1 MLGRT
6 LSHYKV
12 LEEISRGGMGVVYK
26 AIDLKLNR
34 EVALKLLPWE
44 LVSDPERKRRFVQE
58 AQAAAALKH
67 PNIGVVYEIDEQDGE
82 DFIAM
87 ELIEGEALADIAK
100 RGALPAERVLH
111 IGVQVVEGL
120 AHAHESGIV
129 HRDVKPGNILVDKDG
144 HIKIIDFGLAKLL
157 EPTKSADTDT
167 DIETAI
173 RAQTQAGQVMG
184 TVAYMSPEQA
194 RAQDVD
200 HRSDLFSFGI
210 VLFEL
215 LTGKLPF
222 QGASGVETL
231 NIILKDPA
239 PPVPGDPELQRIVHR
254 CLEKDA
260 DDRYQTAKDLL
271 SELRRFSRHSDSQ
284 LTATATAQPIK
295 GGANGAR
302 VVIGM
307 GVLAALFVGGLFL
320 LPRADTTFKVPRLLN
335 PRQIT
340 FDAGAEL
347 NPSASEDGGLV
358 AYTSSQSG
366 STDIWVTQL
375 GGGESINR
383 TSDHQ
388 PPDLYPTV
396 SPDGSQIAFL
406 SLRDGGMG
414 TFVMPTLAGRPRKVA
429 DSGPTIFYSRAQW
442 SRDGA
447 RLAYVVSDADTFY
460 VETRTFPSGE
470 PRRVTLAGRSQGRFD
485 LSWSPDERFVAYV
498 DAPGF
503 TAQVTQLWLLR
514 LEDSDVVPLTDGRA
528 NDRTPSWSPDGRD
541 IYFVSNRGGS
551 SDLWVQRVDREGMLV
566 GEAEPL
572 TSGVGMREA
581 SLSADGTK
589 LVYAQGRRITNLW
602 RAPIRSDRP
611 ANWSDAEQLT
621 FDQSAIDCV
630 DLSPD
635 RTRLAF
641 NSDRGGHHNIWTMP
655 VDGGPMEQLTFEVMP
670 DWCPSYS
677 PDGKEL
683 LIYSFRGESRD
694 IWILPAAGGQ
704 PRQIS
709 HQAGDAQFP
718 MWSPD
723 GIRIAFGSNEG
734 GNTENIWT
742 MSVEGDDARQLTND
756 PSPDEDPIWSPDGE
770 WLLFGSRRD
779 PNGQSRIWR
788 VPSNGG
794 TPEPV
799 TDANGSRPRYSLDG
813 SRIYFRDGEQVR
825 FVEHV
830 FADGSERTVADFSG
844 KRGVLSALTTDDQY
858 LYFGWVED
866 LGDIWVMDVVTD
878 ESE

>member
-12 LEEISRGGMGVVYK
+12 LEEISRGGMGIVYK
-26 AIDLKLNR
+26 AMDLKLDR
-34 EVALKLLPWE
+34 EVALKVLPRE

-67 PNIGVVYEIDEQDGE
+67 PNIAVVYEIDDDDGV

-87 ELIEGEALADIAK
+87 ELIEGESLADIAK
-100 RGALPAERVLH
+100 HGPLPVERVLR

-120 AHAHESGIV
+120 AHAHEGGIV
-129 HRDVKPGNILVDKDG
+129 HRDVKPGNILMDKDG

-157 EPTKSADTDT
+157 EPAKSADS

-173 RAQTQAGQVMG
+173 RAHTQSGQVMG

-194 RAQDVD
+194 RAQHVD

-222 QGASGVETL
+222 VGESGVETL
-231 NIILKDPA
+231 NMILKNPA

-254 CLEKDA
+254 CLDKEA

-271 SELRRFSRHSDSQ
+271 SELRRLSRHSDSQ
-284 LTATATAQPIK
+284 PTAAAPARPVND
-295 GGANGAR
+295 GANGAL

-307 GVLAALFVGGLFL
+307 GVLAALFAGGLFL
-320 LPRADTTFKVPRLLN
+320 LPRVDTTFKVPRLLN

-340 FDAGAEL
+340 FDAGAES
-347 NPSASEDGGLV
+347 NPSASGDGGLV

-366 STDIWVTQL
+366 GRDIWVTQL

-383 TSDHQ
+383 TSGHQ
-388 PPDLYPTV
+388 PDDFSPTV

-406 SLRDGGMG
+406 SLRDSGMG
-414 TFVMPTLAGRPRKVA
+414 TFVISTLAGRPRKVA
-429 DSGPTIFYSRAQW
+429 DSGPTVFYSRAQW

-460 VETRTFPSGE
+460 VETRAFPSGE
-470 PRRVTLAGRSQGRFD
+470 PRRVALTGRKQGRFD

-503 TAQVTQLWLLR
+503 GAQVTQLWLLR
-514 LEDSDVVPLTDGRA
+514 LEDSNVVPLTDGQA
-528 NDRTPSWSPDGRD
+528 NDRTPSWSPDGRA

-602 RAPIRSDRP
+602 RAPIPSDRP

-635 RTRLAF
+635 KMRLVF
-641 NSDRGGHHNIWTMP
+641 GSDRGGHRNIWTIP
-655 VDGGPMEQLTFEVMP
+655 ADGGPMEQLTFEVMP
-670 DWCPSYS
+670 DLCPSYS
-677 PDGKEL
+677 PDGKDL

-694 IWILPAAGGQ
+694 VWILPAAGGQ

-718 MWSPD
+718 TWSPD
-723 GIRIAFGSNEG
+723 GTQIAFGSNEG

-756 PSPDEDPIWSPDGE
+756 ISPDEDPIWSPDGE

-779 PNGQSRIWR
+779 PNGRSRIWR

-799 TDANGSRPRYSLDG
+799 TDANGNRPTYSLDG
-813 SRIYFRDGEQVR
+813 SRIYFRDGEQLR

-830 FADGSERTVADFSG
+830 FADGSERTIADFSG
-844 KRGVLSALTTDDQY
+844 KRGVLSLGFTTDDQY
-858 LYFGWVED
+858 LYFGWDED

>member
-34 EVALKLLPWE
+34 EVALKVLPPE

-67 PNIGVVYEIDEQDGE
+67 PNIGVVYEIDDEDGV

-87 ELIEGEALADIAK
+87 ELIEGESLADIAK
-100 RGALPAERVLH
+100 HGPLPVERVLR

-120 AHAHESGIV
+120 AHAHEGGIV
-129 HRDVKPGNILVDKDG
+129 HRDVKPGNILMDKDG

-157 EPTKSADTDT
+157 ERVKSADS

-173 RAQTQAGQVMG
+173 RAHTQSGQVMG

-194 RAQDVD
+194 RAQHVD

-222 QGASGVETL
+222 QGESGVETL
-231 NIILKDPA
+231 NLILKAPA

-254 CLEKDA
+254 CLDKEA

-284 LTATATAQPIK
+284 LTAAAPAEPVNR
-295 GGANGAR
+295 GPDGAR

-307 GVLAALFVGGLFL
+307 GVLAALFAGGLFL
-320 LPRADTTFKVPRLLN
+320 LPRVDTTFKAPRLLN

-340 FDAGAEL
+340 FDAGAEY
-347 NPSASEDGGLV
+347 NPSASEDGGLA
-358 AYTSSQSG
+358 AYTSSRSG
-366 STDIWVTQL
+366 SPDIWVTQL
-375 GGGESINR
+375 GGGESVNR

-388 PPDLYPTV
+388 PDDFSPTV

-406 SLRDGGMG
+406 SLRDGGTG

-429 DSGPTIFYSRAQW
+429 DSGPTFFYSRAQW

-447 RLAYVVSDADTFY
+447 RLSYVVSDADTFY
-460 VETRTFPSGE
+460 VETRTLPNGVPS
-470 PRRVTLAGRSQGRFD
+470 RVVLAGRRQGRFD

-498 DAPGF
+498 DAPGYD
-503 TAQVTQLWLLR
+503 AQVTQLWLLR
-514 LEDSDVVPLTDGRA
+514 LEDSEVVPLTDGRA
-528 NDRTPSWSPDGRD
+528 NDWTPSWSPDGRA
-541 IYFVSNRGGS
+541 IYFVSNRAGS
-551 SDLWVQRVDREGMLV
+551 SDLWVQRIDRDGKLV
-566 GEAEPL
+566 GEAEAL
-572 TSGVGMREA
+572 TSGVGMRSA

-589 LVYAQGRRITNLW
+589 LVYAQGREITNLW
-602 RAPIRSDRP
+602 RVPFRSDRP
-611 ANWSDAEQLT
+611 TNWSDAEQLT
-621 FDQSAIDCV
+621 FDQSAIECV

-641 NSDRGGHHNIWTMP
+641 SSDRGGHHNIWTMP
-655 VDGGPMEQLTFEVMP
+655 AEGGPMEQLTFDVMP
-670 DWCPSYS
+670 NWCPMYS
-677 PDGKEL
+677 PDGTEL
-683 LIYSFRGESRD
+683 LVYSFRGESRD
-694 IWILPAAGGQ
+694 IWIIPATEGLPK
-704 PRQIS
+704 QIS
-709 HQAGDAQFP
+709 HQPGDTMSP
-718 MWSPD
+718 TWSPD
-723 GIRIAFGSNEG
+723 GTRIVFYSNEG
-734 GNTENIWT
+734 GHADIWT
-742 MSVEGDDARQLTND
+742 MSVEGDDVRQITND
-756 PSPDEDPIWSPDGE
+756 ASPDEFPIWSPDGE

-779 PNGQSRIWR
+779 ANGQNRIWR

-794 TPEPV
+794 TPAPV
-799 TDANGSRPRYSLDG
+799 TDVNGSGPRYSVDG
-813 SRIYFRDGEQVR
+813 SRIYFRDGERLR

-830 FADGSERTVADFSG
+830 FADGSERTIADFSG
-844 KRGVLSALTTDDQY
+844 KRGALSTKALATDDQY
-858 LYFGWVED
+858 LYFGWIED

>member
-12 LEEISRGGMGVVYK
+12 LEEISRGGMGIVYK
-26 AIDLKLNR
+26 AMDLKLNR
-34 EVALKLLPWE
+34 EVALKVLPRE

-67 PNIGVVYEIDEQDGE
+67 PNIGVVYEIDDDDGV

-87 ELIEGEALADIAK
+87 ELIEGESLADIAK
-100 RGALPAERVLH
+100 HGPLPVERVLR

-120 AHAHESGIV
+120 AHAHEGGIV
-129 HRDVKPGNILVDKDG
+129 HRDVKPGNILMDKDG

-157 EPTKSADTDT
+157 EPAKSADS

-173 RAQTQAGQVMG
+173 RAHTQSGQVMG

-194 RAQDVD
+194 RAQHVD

-215 LTGKLPF
+215 LTGNLPF
-222 QGASGVETL
+222 QAASGVETL
-231 NIILKDPA
+231 NMILKDPA

-284 LTATATAQPIK
+284 LTATAPAQPAK
-295 GGANGAR
+295 AGANGAR

-320 LPRADTTFKVPRLLN
+320 LPRVDMTFKAPTLVN

-340 FDAGAEL
+340 FDAGAESD
-347 NPSASEDGGLV
+347 PSASEDGSLV
-358 AYTSSQSG
+358 AYASSRSG
-366 STDIWVTQL
+366 GLDIWVTQL
-375 GGGESINR
+375 GSGESINR

-388 PPDLYPTV
+388 PDDFSPTV

-406 SLRDGGMG
+406 SLRDGGVG
-414 TFVMPTLAGRPRKVA
+414 TYVMPTLAGRPRKVA
-429 DSGPTIFYSRAQW
+429 DSGPNAIRNSRAQW

-447 RLAYVVSDADTFY
+447 RLAYVVSDTDTFY
-460 VETRTFPSGE
+460 VETRTLPSGE
-470 PRRVTLAGRSQGRFD
+470 PRRVALPGRRRGRFD
-485 LSWSPDERFVAYV
+485 LSWSPDQRFVAYV

-503 TAQVTQLWLLR
+503 DSQVTQIWLLG
-514 LEDSDVVPLTDGRA
+514 LEDSEVVPLTDGRA
-528 NDRTPSWSPDGRD
+528 NDWTPSWSPDGRA

-551 SDLWVQRVDREGMLV
+551 SDLWVQRVDREGKLV

-581 SLSADGTK
+581 SLSADGTR
-589 LVYAQGRRITNLW
+589 LVYAQGRQITNLW
-602 RAPIRSDRP
+602 RVPIRSDRP
-611 ANWSDAEQLT
+611 ASWSDAEQLT
-621 FDQSAIDCV
+621 FDQSAAECV

-635 RTRLAF
+635 KTRLAF
-641 NSDRGGHHNIWTMP
+641 SSDRGGNHNIWTMP
-655 VDGGPMEQLTFEVMP
+655 ADGGPMEQLTFEVMP
-670 DWCPSYS
+670 DWCPMYS

-694 IWILPAAGGQ
+694 IWILPATEGQ

-709 HQAGDAQFP
+709 HQTGDTQFP
-718 MWSPD
+718 TWSPD
-723 GIRIAFGSNEG
+723 GMRIAYVSNQG
-734 GNTENIWT
+734 GNADIWT
-742 MSVEGDDARQLTND
+742 MSIEGDDIRQLTND
-756 PSPDEDPIWSPDGE
+756 ASPDLFPIWSPDGA
-770 WLLFGSRRD
+770 WLLFGSTRD
-779 PNGQSRIWR
+779 PNGQHRIWR
-788 VPSNGG
+788 VPSKGG
-794 TPEPV
+794 TAEPV
-799 TDANGSRPRYSLDG
+799 TDANGTRPRYSLDG
-813 SRIYFRDGEQVR
+813 SRIYFLDDERVR

-830 FADGSERTVADFSG
+830 FADGSEKIVADFSG
-844 KRGVLSALTTDDQY
+844 KRGVLSFLALATDDEY
-858 LYFGWVED
+858 LYFGWDED

>member
-12 LEEISRGGMGVVYK
+12 LEEISRGRMGIVYK
-26 AIDLKLNR
+26 AMDLKLKR
-34 EVALKLLPWE
+34 EVALKVLPRE

-67 PNIGVVYEIDEQDGE
+67 PNIGVVYEIDDEDGV

-87 ELIEGEALADIAK
+87 ELIEGEALADVVK
-100 RGALPAERVLH
+100 RGALPVERVLH
-111 IGVQVVEGL
+111 IGVQVIEGL
-120 AHAHESGIV
+120 AHAHEGGIV
-129 HRDVKPGNILVDKDG
+129 HRDVKPGNILMDKNG

-157 EPTKSADTDT
+157 EPAKSADADS

-194 RAQDVD
+194 RAQNVD
-200 HRSDLFSFGI
+200 HRSDIFSFGV

-231 NIILKDPA
+231 NMILNDPA
-239 PPVPGDPELQRIVHR
+239 PPLPGDPELQRIVHR

-260 DDRYQTAKDLL
+260 EDRYQSAKDLL
-271 SELRRFSRHSDSQ
+271 SELRRFSHSDSQ
-284 LTATATAQPIK
+284 LTTAVTAQP
-295 GGANGAR
+295 ANGAL

-320 LPRADTTFKVPRLLN
+320 LPRVDTTFKVPRLLN

-340 FDAGAEL
+340 FDAGAES
-347 NPSASEDGGLV
+347 NPSTSEDGGLV
-358 AYTSSQSG
+358 AYESSQSG
-366 STDIWVTQL
+366 SPDIWLTQL

-388 PPDLYPTV
+388 PADFSPTV
-396 SPDGSQIAFL
+396 SPDGSRIAFL

-429 DSGPTIFYSRAQW
+429 HSGPTIFYSRAQW

-447 RLAYVVSDADTFY
+447 RLAYVVSDADRFY
-460 VETRTFPSGE
+460 VETRTLPSGE
-470 PRRVTLAGRSQGRFD
+470 PRRVVLAGRKQGRFD

-503 TAQVTQLWLLR
+503 HAQVTQLWLLR
-514 LEDSDVVPLTDGRA
+514 LEDGEVVPLTDGQA
-528 NDRTPSWSPDGRD
+528 NDWTPSWSPDGRA

-551 SDLWVQRVDREGMLV
+551 SDLWVQRVDRDGKLV

-572 TSGVGMREA
+572 TSGVGMRKA
-581 SLSADGTK
+581 SLSVDGTK

-602 RAPIRSDRP
+602 RVPIRPDRP

-641 NSDRGGHHNIWTMP
+641 SSDRGGHHNIWTMP
-655 VDGGPMEQLTFEVMP
+655 AEGGPMEQLTFEVMP

-683 LIYSFRGESRD
+683 LIYSFRDKSRD
-694 IWILPAAGGQ
+694 IWTLPASGGQ
-704 PRQIS
+704 PKQIS

-723 GIRIAFGSNEG
+723 GMRIAYHSNQG
-734 GNTENIWT
+734 GNEDIWT
-742 MSVEGDDARQLTND
+742 MSVEGDDIRQLTND
-756 PSPDEDPIWSPDGE
+756 ASPDLFPIWSPEGE
-770 WLLFGSRRD
+770 WLLFSSRRD

-799 TDANGSRPRYSLDG
+799 TDANGTRPRYSLDG
-813 SRIYFRDGEQVR
+813 SRIYFRDGKRVR
-825 FVEHV
+825 FVEHI
-830 FADGSERTVADFSG
+830 FADGSEKTVADFSG
-844 KRGVLSALTTDDQY
+844 KRGHLSTFALATDDQY
-858 LYFGWVED
+858 LYFGWEED
-866 LGDIWVMDVVTD
+866 LGDIWVMDVVRD